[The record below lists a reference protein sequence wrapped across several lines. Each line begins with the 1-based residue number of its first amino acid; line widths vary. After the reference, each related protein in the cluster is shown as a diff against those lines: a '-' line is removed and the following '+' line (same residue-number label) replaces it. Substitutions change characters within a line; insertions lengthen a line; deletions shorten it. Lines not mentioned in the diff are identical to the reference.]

1 MKFPE
6 EANPELIFQYFEEYL
21 INKLQFKPK
30 NFIHIFAIALAL
42 LESKK
47 NKYGCVFVSY
57 PEEDNYFGESAMKN
71 SFNIGYKIYN
81 DDDPDLID
89 IITKEKF
96 LINDDVLII
105 FKDNFYRTNVSQIG
119 FIYHLIKHI
128 YIQKQNKNLLNLD
141 PETIYQN
148 ITDLFIYKDKIIN
161 LLNKNDT
168 NVKIRNKENLGQKR

>member
-1 MKFPE
+1 MKFPQGD
-6 EANPELIFQYFEEYL
+6 NPELIFQYFEEYL
-21 INKLQFKPK
+21 INELQFKPK

-57 PEEDNYFGESAMKN
+57 PEEDNYFGEPAMKN

-81 DDDPDLID
+81 DNDPDLINA
-89 IITKEKF
+89 TFKGKF

-105 FKDNFYRTNVSQIG
+105 FKDNFYRTNISQIG

-128 YIQKQNKNLLNLD
+128 YIQKKNKDLLNLD
-141 PETIYQN
+141 PENIYQN
-148 ITDLFIYKDKIIN
+148 ITDLFIYKDKIIK
-161 LLNKNDT
+161 LLNKNNT
-168 NVKIRNKENLGQKR
+168 NINIKNKDNLSQKI